1 MPRCKAYPTGPPFP
15 PAVLDVRPWWD
26 VMIVVSNVFRIKN
39 YMGADAYSMI
49 MLLGDRLIGD
59 WAFFLVLTSIR
70 ITLWM
75 CSGRRFYPPT
85 HTSPFSILHL
95 NWLCCCSNAVHIHY
109 DGSLQVK
116 LKNDI
121 IVASVGCGPHAL
133 YSNPERYVISAT
145 TVQVYMTRIVACT
158 ILCMVVVH
166 GNQMYTMHDLF
177 QSEKKKNNCQRCADV
192 FHRVSDRVIH
202 SCIREK
208 GKGSWYVYLYNR
220 NKLRLK
226 KGKDLDI
233 FT

>member
-1 MPRCKAYPTGPPFP
+1 
-15 PAVLDVRPWWD
+15 
-26 VMIVVSNVFRIKN
+26 
-39 YMGADAYSMI
+39 
-49 MLLGDRLIGD
+49 MLLQQCR
-59 WAFFLVLTSIR
+59 
-70 ITLWM
+70 
-75 CSGRRFYPPT
+75 T
-85 HTSPFSILHL
+85 HQLRWQSTGK
-95 NWLCCCSNAVHIHY
+95 V
-109 DGSLQVK
+109 
-116 LKNDI
+116 KNDI

-208 GKGSWYVYLYNR
+208 GKGS
-220 NKLRLK
+220 
-226 KGKDLDI
+226 
-233 FT
+233 